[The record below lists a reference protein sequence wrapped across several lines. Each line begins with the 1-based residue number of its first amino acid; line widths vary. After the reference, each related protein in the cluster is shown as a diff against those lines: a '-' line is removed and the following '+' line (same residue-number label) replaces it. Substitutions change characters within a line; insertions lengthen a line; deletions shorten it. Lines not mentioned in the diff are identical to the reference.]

1 MRQRFKLQRLW
12 RAEREI
18 GKAREIEAAN
28 KTENREREGN
38 EGQRYR
44 VFSQGKAD
52 SNKWFWLG
60 SAALRSKILCC
71 QSAWQKTPATATR
84 RIHWDCKGEEEGTT
98 SCLCMCICVRV
109 SLSICIAYLAAIWP
123 AKQYHESE
131 KSDNENVLS
140 MATMKGAGGENSD

>member
-52 SNKWFWLG
+52 SNK
-60 SAALRSKILCC
+60 
-71 QSAWQKTPATATR
+71 
-84 RIHWDCKGEEEGTT
+84 
-98 SCLCMCICVRV
+98 
-109 SLSICIAYLAAIWP
+109 
-123 AKQYHESE
+123 
-131 KSDNENVLS
+131 
-140 MATMKGAGGENSD
+140 